1 MVAKNSLKK
10 GWRTLLIILVVS
22 LFMTLL
28 NTTSYPTQASTKKTV
43 WGSKP
48 LLEHFVLNPA
58 LAEELSNEVGLSHS
72 QFQSVLLIAQ
82 KEKTQIQSLKA
93 ESLKIISNQDWNL
106 EQKRQLL
113 ERMEYNRQILG
124 ILDENQDALQ
134 STLEPDTYQQL
145 VSWIENKWRVE
156 KESNL
161 IDVGQNSQSIA
172 LAAPDQAKYA
182 RSFEVYAT
190 RYDAGGRYI
199 IALPDKCLKFANGGA
214 MLCNSGYQYGQNYTV
229 AISYKGKTVY
239 APVLESGP
247 WNIDDNYWATLSD
260 PQPRRKFADLPL
272 GVPEAQAA
280 YFNSYNGGLDQFGRV
295 VTSPVAIDISY
306 AVAKDL
312 GLPSGNNKVTV
323 SFLWT
328 KSWDSNQGAGET
340 PEASQEVPTAGPT
353 ALPVIPLVASTP
365 NPDGSIVHIVQQ
377 GQTLVGIA
385 AIYDLPLAELL
396 ALNGLTMN
404 SIIIPGDRIIIKPPD
419 PTPTET
425 NKRASST
432 SSPTS
437 QKERETRTPTAT
449 PKEATPTVFPTLE
462 DNEGYSST
470 RNDVVLIIIG
480 GVGVLGIVL
489 LGWSVV
495 ANRER

>member
-22 LFMTLL
+22 LFMTIL
-28 NTTSYPTQASTKKTV
+28 NTTSSPTRASTKNAV
-43 WGSKP
+43 WGNKP
-48 LLEHFVLNPA
+48 LLEHFILNPA
-58 LAEELSNEVGLSHS
+58 LAEELSNEVGLSKS
-72 QFQSVLLIAQ
+72 QLQSVRLIAQ
-82 KEKTQIQSLKA
+82 NEKTQIQSLEA
-93 ESLKIISNQDWNL
+93 ESIVIISNQDFNL

-113 ERMEYNRQILG
+113 ESMEYNQQLLG
-124 ILDENQDALQ
+124 ILDENQNALQ
-134 STLEPDTYQQL
+134 SVLEPDTYQQL
-145 VSWIENKWRVE
+145 VSWIENRWQVE
-156 KESNL
+156 KKGNYFDE
-161 IDVGQNSQSIA
+161 GQIPQSIA

-214 MLCNSGYQYGQNYTV
+214 MLCNDGYQYGQNYTV

-247 WNIDDNYWATLSD
+247 WNIDDNYWATRND

-280 YFNSYNGGLDQFGRV
+280 YFNSYNGGVDQFGRV

-328 KSWDSNQGAGET
+328 KSWESNQGVGET

-353 ALPVIPLVASTP
+353 ALPVVPLVASTP
-365 NPDGSIVHIVQQ
+365 NPDGSILHIVQQ

-385 AIYDLPLAELL
+385 AIYDLPLTELL
-396 ALNGLTMN
+396 ALNGLTMD
-404 SIIIPGDRIIIKPPD
+404 SIILPGDRIIIKPPD
-419 PTPTET
+419 PTPTESNT
-425 NKRASST
+425 LISST
-432 SSPTS
+432 SSPTP
-437 QKERETRTPTAT
+437 QKERKTRTPTAT
-449 PKEATPTVFPTLE
+449 PKETTPTVFPTLE
-462 DNEGYSST
+462 NDEGNSST
-470 RNDVVLIIIG
+470 RNDVILIIIG
-480 GVGVLGIVL
+480 GVGVLGILL